1 MQWFPTI
8 ETLVTRAGTQVP
20 PNASM
25 FALDAQSAEPCNLG
39 LSIDV
44 TDGRLSAPLG
54 PESAVLQCGNKDLTK
69 QNSAGIPL
77 HFLLFWRDMRQRVS
91 EIRYEWL

>member
-8 ETLVTRAGTQVP
+8 ETLVARADTQVS

-44 TDGRLSAPLG
+44 TDGRLSAALV
-54 PESAVLQCGNKDLTK
+54 PESGVLQCGNKDVIRRNAT
-69 QNSAGIPL
+69 GIPL
-77 HFLLFWRDMRQRVS
+77 HFLLFWRDM
-91 EIRYEWL
+91 